1 MRALI
6 AIVTVAVDDV
16 IIVVVISIFIFCY
29 VLLFCTEINKLNFSV
44 LHSTCRPIGL
54 NFNDIYFQ
62 SFFFLLE
69 FLSLLYGLWWKF
81 SITIFSC
88 NINDLPFAHTIR
100 LFIYLLTLPTL
111 ILLLLA
117 TDDDGDCFVLL
128 VFAVAVAF
136 ALFFPRQLDYYQINL
151 MCTHFRD

>member
-1 MRALI
+1 MMLLLLLLFPYLYFVMCCCFALNWTSLTSVYCI
-6 AIVTVAVDDV
+6 APVGQSDWTST
-16 IIVVVISIFIFCY
+16 ISIF
-29 VLLFCTEINKLNFSV
+29 N
-44 LHSTCRPIGL
+44 R
-54 NFNDIYFQ
+54 
-62 SFFFLLE
+62 FFFYLN

-111 ILLLLA
+111 LLLLLMMMVIVS
-117 TDDDGDCFVLL
+117 CCCCVCS
-128 VFAVAVAF
+128 
-136 ALFFPRQLDYYQINL
+136 FFPRQLDYYQINL